1 MFYNTKRRSIIN
13 MKNIESKWNKALE
26 LLSDEL
32 KSVPY
37 ETWIAPLRVQSL
49 DEDQNILYIEA
60 DKKRVIDLVNDRYL
74 HLIQDSVNI
83 AFGKKIRVIGVVSDP
98 KPQTKV
104 LPASNEKLVLDEE
117 HYLHPGFDFNNF
129 VVGKNNEFA
138 YQAALAVAEKPA
150 KNFNPLFI
158 YGGSGLGKT
167 HLMNAIGHYIMEN
180 HKRKKVLYVSAEM
193 FTNELISSLGK
204 KNPGEFRKKYRNVD
218 VLLIDDIQF
227 IEGKKAIEEEFFH
240 TFTYLH
246 DRGKQIVISSDR
258 PPKSFTEIDER
269 LISRFLWNVT
279 ADIQPADYETRVAIL
294 KSKAE
299 LSNIEL
305 NADALQV
312 INLIAEKITDN
323 IREMVGALNRID
335 AFSKLM
341 GKPINYAQARAVLK
355 DIIMYSDK
363 TVTVDKVKRTVAK
376 YYSISI
382 KDMDSSKRT
391 RNLAFPRQVAMY
403 ISKELTDNSLP
414 QIGKAFGG
422 KDHTT
427 VLHAVKKI
435 SAAVEEDE
443 SLKDTVDYLIMEIT
457 KQ

>member
-1 MFYNTKRRSIIN
+1 
-13 MKNIESKWNKALE
+13 MKNIETKWSKALE
-26 LLSDEL
+26 LLSEEL
-32 KSVPY
+32 KPAPY
-37 ETWIAPLRVQSL
+37 ETWIAPLRPQRL
-49 DEDQNILYIEA
+49 DEYQNILYIEA

-74 HLIQDSVNI
+74 HLIQNSVSE
-83 AFGKKIRVIGVVSDP
+83 AFGKNIRVIGVLSET

-104 LPASNEKLVLDEE
+104 IPASKEQLVLDEE

-180 HKRKKVLYVSAEM
+180 HKKKKVLYVSAEM
-193 FTNELISSLGK
+193 FTNELINSFGK
-204 KNPGEFRKKYRNVD
+204 EKTEEFRKKYRNVD

-227 IEGKKAIEEEFFH
+227 IEGKKATEEEFFH

-258 PPKSFTEIDER
+258 PPKSFTDIDER

-279 ADIQPADYETRVAIL
+279 ADIQPADYETRIAIL

-299 LSNIEL
+299 LANIEL
-305 NADALQV
+305 TPEVMQV

-323 IREMVGALNRID
+323 IREMVGALTRVD
-335 AFSKLM
+335 AFSQLM
-341 GKPINYAQARAVLK
+341 NKPINYAMARNILK

-363 TVTVDKVKRTVAK
+363 TVTVEKIKRTVAK

-382 KDMDSSKRT
+382 KDMDSAKRT

-403 ISKELTDNSLP
+403 LSKELTDRSLP
-414 QIGKAFGG
+414 QIGKSFGG

-435 SAAVEEDE
+435 SAACEDDDD
-443 SLKDTVDYLIMEIT
+443 LKETIDYLIMEIT

>member
-1 MFYNTKRRSIIN
+1 
-13 MKNIESKWNKALE
+13 MKNIEAKWSKALE

-32 KSVPY
+32 KPVPY
-37 ETWIAPLRVQSL
+37 ESWIAPLRPQSL

-74 HLIQDSVNI
+74 HLIQNAVET

-98 KPQTKV
+98 KPASKV
-104 LPASNEKLVLDEE
+104 LPTSTEKLVLDEE
-117 HYLHPGFDFNNF
+117 HYLHPGFDFSNF

-193 FTNELISSLGK
+193 FTNELINSLGK
-204 KNPGEFRKKYRNVD
+204 KKPGEFRKKYRNVD

-258 PPKSFTEIDER
+258 PPKSFTDIDER

-299 LSNIEL
+299 LAGIEITPEVQ
-305 NADALQV
+305 QV

-323 IREMVGALNRID
+323 IREMVGALNRLD

-341 GKPINYAQARAVLK
+341 GKPINYAMARNILK
-355 DIIMYSDK
+355 EIIMYSDK
-363 TVTVDKVKRTVAK
+363 TVTVDKVKRIVAK

-382 KDMDSSKRT
+382 KDMDSAKRT

-435 SAAVEEDE
+435 SAAVEDDED
-443 SLKDTVDYLIMEIT
+443 LKETVDYLIMEIT

>member
-1 MFYNTKRRSIIN
+1 MN
-13 MKNIESKWNKALE
+13 NIEEKWSKTLE
-26 LLSDEL
+26 LLREEL
-32 KSVPY
+32 NTVPY
-37 ETWIAPLRVQSL
+37 DTWIAPLKPQSL
-49 DEDQNILYIEA
+49 DENQNILYIEA

-74 HLIQDSVNI
+74 HLIQNSVNI

-104 LPASNEKLVLDEE
+104 ISKPSEKLVLDEE
-117 HYLHPGFDFNNF
+117 HYLHPSFDFNNF

-167 HLMNAIGHYIMEN
+167 HLMNAIGHYIMEH
-180 HKRKKVLYVSAEM
+180 HKKKRVLYVSAEM
-193 FTNELISSLGK
+193 FTNELINSLGK
-204 KNPGEFRKKYRNVD
+204 HSPDEFRKKYRNVD

-258 PPKSFTEIDER
+258 PPKSFTDIDER

-299 LSNIEL
+299 LANIEL
-305 NADALQV
+305 NADVLQV

-323 IREMVGALNRID
+323 IREMVGALNRLD

-341 GKPINYAQARAVLK
+341 GKPINYAMARNILK

-363 TVTVDKVKRTVAK
+363 TVTIDKIKRTVAK

-382 KDMDSSKRT
+382 KDMDSAKRT
-391 RNLAFPRQVAMY
+391 RNLAFPRQIAMY
-403 ISKELTDNSLP
+403 MSKELTDNSLP

-435 SAAVEEDE
+435 SAAVEKDED
-443 SLKDTVDYLIMEIT
+443 LKDTVDYLIMEVT